1 MEIFLDTSFLVAFYN
16 KGDKNHSKARRLIS
30 DADKSTAF
38 VISDYV
44 FDEILTVLLVRGGKS
59 MSVEAGRKI
68 LEDEMVD
75 ILQIDEDIFEKAWLV
90 YQSFLDKE
98 WSFTDCTSYV
108 LMKNL
113 SIVTGASFDD
123 HFNQFGFITVP
134 K

>member
-1 MEIFLDTSFLVAFYN
+1 MEIFLDTSFLVVFNN
-16 KGDKNHSKARRLIS
+16 KRDKNHSKARRLIS
-30 DADKSTAF
+30 DADKSTVF

>member
-16 KGDKNHSKARRLIS
+16 KKDKNHSKARKLIS
-30 DADKSTAF
+30 EADKHTSF

-44 FDEILTVLLVRGGKS
+44 FDEILTVLLARGGKPL
-59 MSVEAGRKI
+59 SVEAGRKI
-68 LEDEMVD
+68 LEDERID
-75 ILQIDEDIFEKAWLV
+75 ILQIDEHVFEKAWLV

-113 SIVTGASFDD
+113 SVDVGASFDD
-123 HFNQFGFITVP
+123 HFNQFGFTTLP

>member
-16 KGDKNHSKARRLIS
+16 KRDKNHSKARRLIS
-30 DADKSTAF
+30 EADKQTTF
-38 VISDYV
+38 VISDYI

-59 MSVEAGRKI
+59 LSVDAGRKI
-68 LEDEMVD
+68 LEDERVD
-75 ILQIDEDIFEKAWLV
+75 ILQVDEDVFKRAWLV

-98 WSFTDCTSYV
+98 WSFTDCISYV

-113 SIVTGASFDD
+113 SIDIGASFDE
-123 HFNQFGFITVP
+123 HFNQFGFATLP

>member
-16 KGDKNHSKARRLIS
+16 KKDKNHSKARRLIPE
-30 DADKSTAF
+30 ADKHTGF

-44 FDEILTVLLVRGGKS
+44 FDEILTVLLARGGKPL
-59 MSVEAGRKI
+59 SVEAGRKI
-68 LEDEMVD
+68 LEDERID
-75 ILQIDEDIFEKAWLV
+75 ILQIDEHVFEKAWLV

-113 SIVTGASFDD
+113 S
-123 HFNQFGFITVP
+123 
-134 K
+134 